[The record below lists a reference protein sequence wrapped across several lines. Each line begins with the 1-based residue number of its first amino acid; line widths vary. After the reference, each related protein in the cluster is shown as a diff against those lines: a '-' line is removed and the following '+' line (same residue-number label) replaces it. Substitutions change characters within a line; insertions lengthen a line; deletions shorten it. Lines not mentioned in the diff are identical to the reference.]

1 MTGICALLAVLA
13 VTAALAVWHRRTDGR
28 LRQTKA
34 VAKNARNAAN
44 NAASHVTAGPVD
56 RAATR
61 GPDAR
66 EDLRPLIEATGNQA
80 GERATLLQFSSAFC
94 APCRATKR
102 VLGEV
107 AELTPGV
114 AHVEVDAESNLD
126 LVRRLNILKTPTT
139 LVLDGRG
146 REVLRAAGQPR
157 KAEVLSALVEAVP
170 S

>member
-1 MTGICALLAVLA
+1 MTGIYALLAVLA

-34 VAKNARNAAN
+34 VAKVARNAAN
-44 NAASHVTAGPVD
+44 HAEAGPV
-56 RAATR
+56 AHPATHVR
-61 GPDAR
+61 DAR

-107 AELTPGV
+107 AGLTPGV

-126 LVRRLNILKTPTT
+126 LVRRLSILKTPTT
-139 LVLDGRG
+139 LVLDGHG

-157 KAEVLSALVEAVP
+157 KAEVLSALGEAVP